1 MQWALQGLP
10 ERIRE
15 LVRSQG
21 GQAVSEKFFKAR
33 EGQIRLIQLER
44 ELNRSNEMFR
54 KLNIHS
60 LDLTDRIRRLEELV
74 EIGGRMVDIGQKIV
88 HQGGEDMYWIRKLEE
103 ELTEWTTA
111 KEAKP

>member
-1 MQWALQGLP
+1 VSDTSRTEEAKFWSD
-10 ERIRE
+10 I
-15 LVRSQG
+15 G
-21 GQAVSEKFFKAR
+21 GWVTPASKFM
-33 EGQIRLIQLER
+33 ELER

-74 EIGGRMVDIGQKIV
+74 EIGGRMADIGQKIV

>member
-1 MQWALQGLP
+1 MSDTPKTNAAKFWSD
-10 ERIRE
+10 I
-15 LVRSQG
+15 G
-21 GQAVSEKFFKAR
+21 GWVTPASKFM
-33 EGQIRLIQLER
+33 ELER

-74 EIGGRMVDIGQKIV
+74 EIGGRMADIGQKIV

-111 KEAKP
+111 KEAKL

>member
-1 MQWALQGLP
+1 MSDTPKTNAAKFWSD
-10 ERIRE
+10 I
-15 LVRSQG
+15 G
-21 GQAVSEKFFKAR
+21 GWVTPASKFM
-33 EGQIRLIQLER
+33 ELER

-74 EIGGRMVDIGQKIV
+74 EIGGRMADIGQKIV

>member
-1 MQWALQGLP
+1 MSDTPKTNAAKFWSD
-10 ERIRE
+10 I
-15 LVRSQG
+15 G
-21 GQAVSEKFFKAR
+21 GWVTPASKFM
-33 EGQIRLIQLER
+33 ELER

-74 EIGGRMVDIGQKIV
+74 EIGGRMADIGQKIV

-111 KEAKP
+111 KP

>member
-1 MQWALQGLP
+1 MSDASRTEEAKFWSD
-10 ERIRE
+10 I
-15 LVRSQG
+15 G
-21 GQAVSEKFFKAR
+21 GWVTPASKFM
-33 EGQIRLIQLER
+33 ELER

-74 EIGGRMVDIGQKIV
+74 EIGGRMADIGQKIV

>member
-1 MQWALQGLP
+1 MSDTPKTNAAKFWSD
-10 ERIRE
+10 I
-15 LVRSQG
+15 G
-21 GQAVSEKFFKAR
+21 GWVTPASKFM
-33 EGQIRLIQLER
+33 ELER

-74 EIGGRMVDIGQKIV
+74 EIGGRMADIGQKIV

-103 ELTEWTTA
+103 ELTEWAIA

>member
-1 MQWALQGLP
+1 MTETPRTEEAKFWSD
-10 ERIRE
+10 I
-15 LVRSQG
+15 G
-21 GQAVSEKFFKAR
+21 GWVTPASKFM
-33 EGQIRLIQLER
+33 ELER

-74 EIGGRMVDIGQKIV
+74 EIGGRMADIGQKIV